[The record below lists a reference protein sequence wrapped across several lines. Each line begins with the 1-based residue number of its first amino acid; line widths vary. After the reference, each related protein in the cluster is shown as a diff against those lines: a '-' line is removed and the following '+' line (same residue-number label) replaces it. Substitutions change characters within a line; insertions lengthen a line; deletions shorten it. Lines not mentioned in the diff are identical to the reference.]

1 MIAALFVPLSEC
13 SRGGKPPT
21 TPVPSRT
28 LLQKTFPR
36 SDAQTDY
43 DYGVAR
49 LGLSIN
55 GIATLI
61 AFGWPLVLALINQ
74 SIAEKRRAWI
84 LHVLELSAL
93 RGNDLL
99 DSHRDI
105 GREAALGHIPRVRPD
120 GRVRNCG
127 VSRSGVRS
135 EAQICSA
142 NRLLTHRCFFVVA
155 SRVPATLSS

>member
-13 SRGGKPPT
+13 SRDGKPPT

-28 LLQKTFPR
+28 LLQKIFPR

-61 AFGWPLVLALINQ
+61 AFGWPLVLALMNQ

-84 LHVLELSAL
+84 LHVLELLLCAGTIYWIHIATLAGKRLWGTYFVFAL
-93 RGNDLL
+93 MVAYA
-99 DSHRDI
+99 I
-105 GREAALGHIPRVRPD
+105 AALVD
-120 GRVRNCG
+120 LASGRRHKFARQTG
-127 VSRSGVRS
+127 
-135 EAQICSA
+135 
-142 NRLLTHRCFFVVA
+142 F
-155 SRVPATLSS
+155 

>member
-28 LLQKTFPR
+28 LLQKIFPQ

-43 DYGVAR
+43 EYGAAR

-61 AFGWPLVLALINQ
+61 AFGWPLGLAVIRQ
-74 SIAEKRRAWI
+74 AIAEKRRAWI
-84 LHVLELSAL
+84 LHVLELLLCAGTIYWIHLVTLPGKRLWGTYLVFAL
-93 RGNDLL
+93 MVVYA
-99 DSHRDI
+99 I
-105 GREAALGHIPRVRPD
+105 AALIDLASG
-120 GRVRNCG
+120 GRRKFARQTG
-127 VSRSGVRS
+127 
-135 EAQICSA
+135 
-142 NRLLTHRCFFVVA
+142 F
-155 SRVPATLSS
+155 

>member
-13 SRGGKPPT
+13 SRGGKPP

-74 SIAEKRRAWI
+74 SIVGKRRAWI
-84 LHVLELSAL
+84 LHVFELLLCAGTIYWIYLATLVGKRLWGTYLVFAL
-93 RGNDLL
+93 MVAYA
-99 DSHRDI
+99 I
-105 GREAALGHIPRVRPD
+105 AALVDLASVWRRKFA
-120 GRVRNCG
+120 R
-127 VSRSGVRS
+127 
-135 EAQICSA
+135 QIG
-142 NRLLTHRCFFVVA
+142 F
-155 SRVPATLSS
+155 

>member
-21 TPVPSRT
+21 TPRT

-74 SIAEKRRAWI
+74 SIAGKRRTWI
-84 LHVLELSAL
+84 LHVLEL
-93 RGNDLL
+93 LL
-99 DSHRDI
+99 CAGTIYWIHIATLAGKRLWGTYFVFTLLVAYAI
-105 GREAALGHIPRVRPD
+105 AALVDRA
-120 GRVRNCG
+120 
-127 VSRSGVRS
+127 SGWRHKF
-135 EAQICSA
+135 ARQA
-142 NRLLTHRCFFVVA
+142 GF
-155 SRVPATLSS
+155 

>member
-1 MIAALFVPLSEC
+1 WGRARQTAADVRRLKLTLVILMIAALFVPLSEC

-28 LLQKTFPR
+28 LLQKIFPR

-43 DYGVAR
+43 DYGAAR

-55 GIATLI
+55 GIATLV

-84 LHVLELSAL
+84 LHVLELLLCAGTIYWIHLVTLVVKRLWGTYLVFAL
-93 RGNDLL
+93 
-99 DSHRDI
+99 I
-105 GREAALGHIPRVRPD
+105 
-120 GRVRNCG
+120 
-127 VSRSGVRS
+127 
-135 EAQICSA
+135 
-142 NRLLTHRCFFVVA
+142 VVYA
-155 SRVPATLSS
+155 

>member
-61 AFGWPLVLALINQ
+61 AFGWPLVFALMNQ
-74 SIAEKRRAWI
+74 SIGEKRRAWI
-84 LHVLELSAL
+84 LHVLEL
-93 RGNDLL
+93 LL
-99 DSHRDI
+99 CAGTI
-105 GREAALGHIPRVRPD
+105 YWIHI
-120 GRVRNCG
+120 
-127 VSRSGVRS
+127 
-135 EAQICSA
+135 
-142 NRLLTHRCFFVVA
+142 
-155 SRVPATLSS
+155 ATLAGKRLWGTYLVFALMVAYAIVALVDLASGRKHKFARQTGF